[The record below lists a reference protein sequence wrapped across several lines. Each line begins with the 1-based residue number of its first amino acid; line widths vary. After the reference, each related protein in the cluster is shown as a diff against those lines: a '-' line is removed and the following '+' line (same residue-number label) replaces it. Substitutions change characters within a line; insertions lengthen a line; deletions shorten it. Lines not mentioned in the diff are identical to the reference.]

1 MPLDVV
7 IDAVGNASIA
17 NAALPLLKM
26 GGSIGIYGVI
36 AEDAITIEKSKGPY
50 NFNLYMHQ
58 WPTRSR
64 ERAAQEPLC
73 EWIRQGKIRA
83 EEFITHEFPVEHVN
97 AALQEVAAG
106 NVIKAL
112 LRY

>member
-1 MPLDVV
+1 
-7 IDAVGNASIA
+7 
-17 NAALPLLKM
+17 
-26 GGSIGIYGVI
+26 
-36 AEDAITIEKSKGPY
+36 
-50 NFNLYMHQ
+50 MHQ

-73 EWIRQGKIRA
+73 EWIREGKIRA
-83 EEFITHEFPVEHVN
+83 DEFITHDFPVEQVGD
-97 AALQEVAAG
+97 ALKEVQEG